1 MRVLLVNTRLYP
13 GGGDSTYAFNLANL
27 LRSKGHGVAFFA
39 MHDQRNV
46 PDPNADLFVSH
57 IDFRELNQRKNL
69 FTAIQV
75 LKRVIYSM
83 EAKNKFR
90 QMLDRFMPD
99 VVHLGNIH
107 AHITPSVIFEAKK
120 HGLPVIWTLHD
131 YKLICPNAHFR
142 IDATGQI
149 CEACGKA
156 DYYQPVLKRCKKG
169 SRLASCIV
177 SLEAY
182 AHKWM
187 GVRRQVDTFVA
198 ASIFLRNKLIERE
211 FPPKKICHLPH
222 FVPKEMFH
230 YNQVNDGYLLFF
242 GRLELIKGIRSLLGA
257 CRLIPEVRLML
268 AGQVEERL
276 GSEIPILLP
285 PNAQYIGMV
294 SDVELPQLL
303 RNALAV
309 VLPSM
314 VYENQPFSILEAFAA
329 GKPVV
334 ASDLGGLSEL
344 VAHRERGLLVP
355 PGDTEALAKA
365 MRWMI
370 THSSEAKEMGVNAHQ
385 YALSHHTPELHYQKL
400 MDIYE
405 KSIRKTKI
413 IRAR

>member
-1 MRVLLVNTRLYP
+1 
-13 GGGDSTYAFNLANL
+13 
-27 LRSKGHGVAFFA
+27 
-39 MHDQRNV
+39 
-46 PDPNADLFVSH
+46 
-57 IDFRELNQRKNL
+57 
-69 FTAIQV
+69 
-75 LKRVIYSM
+75 
-83 EAKNKFR
+83 
-90 QMLDRFMPD
+90 
-99 VVHLGNIH
+99 
-107 AHITPSVIFEAKK
+107 
-120 HGLPVIWTLHD
+120 
-131 YKLICPNAHFR
+131 
-142 IDATGQI
+142 
-149 CEACGKA
+149 
-156 DYYQPVLKRCKKG
+156 
-169 SRLASCIV
+169 
-177 SLEAY
+177 
-182 AHKWM
+182 
-187 GVRRQVDTFVA
+187 
-198 ASIFLRNKLIERE
+198 
-211 FPPKKICHLPH
+211 
-222 FVPKEMFH
+222 MFH